1 MQGLATLLHA
11 ALAVLA
17 AALVAVSALPY
28 WDSDLW
34 FVRMADFPRLQV
46 LVLLLVVGAALLLFA
61 RRLPMATAVLL
72 TAVAAAALGHA
83 VALWPYRPGGGDVV
97 AACPPERRLAVM
109 VANVRLGNRTAQPL
123 LEMVARQQPDLF
135 LALETDGWW
144 DQALAPLSAAMPHRA
159 QEITGSYFGIHLFSR
174 LPLLGP
180 EIRYLAGQD
189 TPAVVAGVVL
199 PSGETIEFLGVHPRP
214 PHPFQSSAPRDA
226 QLYAAALLARD
237 GERRAVVAGDLN
249 ATPWESTVERMRRVG
264 GLIAPRQGYGYV
276 ATYDAQSWWRR
287 WPLDLVLHEAGFA
300 TLSLE
305 RLGAF
310 GSDHHPYIARLC
322 RIDGAGE
329 APPPLEEGDLE
340 TAREAIA
347 AATGDG

>member
-1 MQGLATLLHA
+1 MATLLHA

-17 AALVAVSALPY
+17 VALVAVSALPY

-34 FVRMADFPRLQV
+34 FVRMADFPRLQL
-46 LVLLLVVGAALLLFA
+46 LVLLLAVGAALAVFV
-61 RRLPMATAVLL
+61 RRRPLL
-72 TAVAAAALGHA
+72 TAALLAAVAAAALGHA
-83 VALWPYRPGGGDVV
+83 AALWPYRPGGENV
-97 AACPPERRLAVM
+97 AATCPPERRLAVM
-109 VANVRLGNRTAQPL
+109 VANVRLGNRTAEPL
-123 LEMVARQQPDLF
+123 LEMVAREEPDLF
-135 LALETDGWW
+135 LAMETDGWW
-144 DQALAPLSAAMPHRA
+144 DEALAPLSASMPHRA
-159 QEITGSYFGIHLFSR
+159 QEITGSFFGIHLFSR
-174 LPLLGP
+174 LPLVDP

-189 TPAVVAGVVL
+189 TPAVLAGVAL
-199 PSGETIEFLGVHPRP
+199 PSGETIDLLGVHPRP
-214 PHPFQSSAPRDA
+214 PHPVQSSTPRDA

-237 GERRAVVAGDLN
+237 GERAAVVAGDFN

-276 ATYDAQSWWRR
+276 ATYDAGSWWRR
-287 WPLDLVLHEAGFA
+287 WPLDLVFHEAGFA

-305 RLGAF
+305 RLDAF
-310 GSDHHPYIARLC
+310 GSDHHPFVAHLC

-329 APPPLEEGDLE
+329 VPPPLREGDLE